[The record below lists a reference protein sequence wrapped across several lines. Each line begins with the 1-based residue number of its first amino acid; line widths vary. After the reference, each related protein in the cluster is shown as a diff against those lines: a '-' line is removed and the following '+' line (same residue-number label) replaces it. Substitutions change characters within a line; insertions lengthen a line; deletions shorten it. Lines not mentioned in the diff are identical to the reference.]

1 MESIFLREERYLKAQ
16 NRVKNI
22 LGFYTHLISS
32 IFIVPFIVILNL
44 ELVPQYIWFWYYIAA
59 WSVGLLIHW
68 FVIFGFSKI
77 SANNDWKQNKIKE
90 LMNDENDKKEDY
102 TQELYYIDAKKKVK
116 EVKGFYAFLIVTLIT
131 IPIITYV
138 NLAFAPGFHFFW
150 FVIVGMLFALF
161 MMWLGIF
168 GFEQFGLGKNWQQKK
183 IKELIENDSFK

>member
-1 MESIFLREERYLKAQ
+1 MDPNFIQEERYLKAQ

-22 LGFYTHLISS
+22 LGFYTHLVSTL
-32 IFIVPFIVILNL
+32 FIVPFIIILNL

-59 WSVGLLIHW
+59 WFVGLFIHW
-68 FVIFGFSKI
+68 FIIFGFSKI
-77 SANNDWKQNKIKE
+77 STRKDWKQSKIKE
-90 LMNDENDKKEDY
+90 LMNEENYEKEDY

-138 NLAFAPGFHFFW
+138 NLEFAPGFHFFW
-150 FVIVGMLFALF
+150 FVVAGMLFALF

-168 GFEQFGLGKNWQQKK
+168 GFEQFGLGKSWQQQK
-183 IKELIENDSFK
+183 IKEIIENDSF